1 METLTIEQAQ
11 EILID
16 QFGVSEDTIKVVTNI
31 NGYTM
36 EQMCNI
42 LYAVAGYNSFDQ
54 LEED

>member
-16 QFGVSEDTIKVVTNI
+16 QFGVSEETIKVVTNI

-42 LYAVAGYNSFDQ
+42 LYAVGGYNSFDQ

>member
-11 EILID
+11 EILIN
-16 QFGVSEDTIKVVTNI
+16 QFGVSEETINVVTNI

-36 EQMCNI
+36 EQMENI
-42 LYAVAGYNSFDQ
+42 LYAVAGYNSFEQ